1 MNRTETEKYITDT
14 YGAEIEFPW
23 LKYPEYA
30 VFRHDDNKKWF
41 ALVMT
46 VSASKLGFAEDVR
59 INILNLKCDPAAV
72 GSLRMKPGVYP
83 AYHMNKANWITVALD
98 GTVSGDEIKMLLDM
112 SFRLTSAGN
121 RRR

>member
-46 VSASKLGFAEDVR
+46 VSGSKLGFAEDVR

-72 GSLRMKPGVYP
+72 GSLRMKPGIYP